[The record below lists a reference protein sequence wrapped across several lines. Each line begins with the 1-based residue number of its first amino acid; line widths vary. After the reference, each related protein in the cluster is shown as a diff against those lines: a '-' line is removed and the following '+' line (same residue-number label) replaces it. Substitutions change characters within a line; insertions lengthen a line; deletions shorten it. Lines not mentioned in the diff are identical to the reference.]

1 MKELPE
7 KYYLS
12 HFVEF
17 VAFIKTTSAHLLA
30 ASELDFLNTFETLNE
45 DAKCILVRILNRKS
59 PFIRKDTLHYSEIN
73 DAPTAINQL
82 RKSGFVARISKHT
95 FSDFVSQLNKQDL
108 IELSASLEFD
118 KPVKS
123 ANKSKWLNFVLN
135 NQNGALSYDVVKKH
149 PIVTNHIYFAK
160 QSTFNY
166 LLFLYFGHLSGRLN
180 QFSLRDLGVMQTQGV
195 QQQQANFVD
204 MDEAKSAFLHA
215 NLFNDIKQTDKS
227 DIPALTS
234 QVKILLNAEPPIGFT
249 AAQKYH
255 HGLYKLAIAL
265 LADNSALAEQLL
277 SLSHHPAAKEKYI
290 RLLYKSERKAICEA
304 LLVEILDD
312 PDSEALLLFAEDFY
326 AQKFN
331 QKRTSVLTD
340 ILRDSGEPIALDEAY
355 LGQVE
360 SGVKERYIKQQK
372 QCYFTE
378 NKLWRSLFALTFWH
392 ELYQHPSSKRA
403 NEFSYFPKILKEDSF
418 FCTLELEINEKL
430 AHLNNKDEFI
440 DYLTATINTYTGEPN
455 GLFYWHPELLEVLI
469 KFIKYAPVQ
478 AVHGHLLNMCKN
490 FKELCD
496 GYPDLMVIDK
506 GELYFEEIKA
516 PGDSLRRNQLISIK
530 HLINAGFKVKIQ
542 RTEWRFNSEQSYVVV
557 DIETTGGKKEQHR
570 ITEIGMVKIEQGVIT
585 DTWQTL
591 VNPERHIPK
600 MITELTGISNEMVKS
615 APLFEHIAE
624 KLDTFSQNAIFV
636 AHNVNFDY
644 GFIRQEFARLNKKY
658 TRAKICTVQQARKYL
673 PGYKSYSLGKLCA
686 DLDIELKNHHRAL
699 DDAKAAAEVLLRI
712 NQVRVE
718 QAE

>member
-12 HFVEF
+12 HFIEF
-17 VAFIKTTSAHLLA
+17 VAFIKTTSEHLLA
-30 ASELDFLNTFETLNE
+30 DSELDFLNTFETLNE
-45 DAKCILVRILNRKS
+45 DEKCILVRILNRKS
-59 PFIRKDTLHYSEIN
+59 AFIRKDTLHYSEIN
-73 DAPTAINQL
+73 DAPNAINQL
-82 RKSGFVARISKHT
+82 RKLGFVARISKHT

-135 NQNGALSYDVVKKH
+135 NQNGALNYDVVKKH

-160 QSTFNY
+160 QITFNY

-215 NLFNDIKQTDKS
+215 NLYNDIKQTDKS
-227 DIPALTS
+227 DILALTS
-234 QVKILLNAEPPIGFT
+234 QAKTLLNAEPPIGFT
-249 AAQKYH
+249 AAKKYH
-255 HGLYKLAIAL
+255 HGLYKLAVAL

-290 RLLYKSERKAICEA
+290 RLLYKSERKALCEA

-312 PDSEALLLFAEDFY
+312 PDSETLLLFAEDFY

-360 SGVKERYIKQQK
+360 SGVKERYIKHQK

-403 NEFSYFPKILKEDSF
+403 NEFSYFPKILKEESF
-418 FCTLELEINEKL
+418 FCILELEINAKL
-430 AHLNNKDEFI
+430 AHLNNKDAFI
-440 DYLTATINTYTGEPN
+440 DYLSTTIDTFTGEPN

-469 KFIKYAPVQ
+469 EFIKYAPIQ
-478 AVHGHLLNMCKN
+478 AVHSHLLNMCKN

-496 GYPDLMVIDK
+496 GYPDLMVIDNS
-506 GELYFEEIKA
+506 ELYFEEIKA

-557 DIETTGGKKEQHR
+557 DIETTGGNKDQHR

-600 MITELTGISNEMVKS
+600 IITELTGISNEMVKT

-644 GFIRQEFARLNKKY
+644 GFIRQEFSRLNKKY

-712 NQVRVE
+712 NQVRAE
-718 QAE
+718 QIV

>member
-17 VAFIKTTSAHLLA
+17 VAFIKSTSAHLLA

-45 DAKCILVRILNRKS
+45 EAKCILVRILNRKS
-59 PFIRKDTLHYSEIN
+59 AFIRKDTLYYSEIN
-73 DAPTAINQL
+73 DAATAINQL

-95 FSDFVSQLNKQDL
+95 FSDFVAQLNKQDL

-118 KPVKS
+118 KPIKS

-160 QSTFNY
+160 QITFNY

-180 QFSLRDLGVMQTQGV
+180 QFSLRDLGVLQTQGV
-195 QQQQANFVD
+195 QQQHANFAD

-215 NLFNDIKQTDKS
+215 NVFNDIKQTDKS
-227 DIPALTS
+227 DITALTS
-234 QVKILLNAEPPIGFT
+234 LAKTLLNAEPPVGFT

-290 RLLYKSERKAICEA
+290 RLLYKSERKALCEK

-312 PDSEALLLFAEDFY
+312 PDSETLLLFAEDFY

-372 QCYFTE
+372 LCYFTE

-403 NEFSYFPKILKEDSF
+403 NEFSNFPKILKEDSF

-430 AHLNNKDEFI
+430 AHLNNKDAFI
-440 DYLTATINTYTGEPN
+440 DYLSATINTYTGEPN

-469 KFIKYAPVQ
+469 EFIKYAPIQ

-496 GYPDLMVIDK
+496 GYPDLMVIHN
-506 GELYFEEIKA
+506 GVLYFEEIKA

-530 HLINAGFKVKIQ
+530 HLINAGFKVKVQ
-542 RTEWRFNSEQSYVVV
+542 RTEWRFNIEQSYVVV
-557 DIETTGGKKEQHR
+557 DIETTGGNKEQHR
-570 ITEIGMVKIEQGVIT
+570 ITEIGIVKVEQGVIT

-600 MITELTGISNEMVKS
+600 MITELTGISNEMVKN

-644 GFIRQEFARLNKKY
+644 GFIRQEYARLNKKY

-673 PGYKSYSLGKLCA
+673 PGYKSYSLGKLCV

-712 NQVRVE
+712 NQVRAK
-718 QAE
+718 QAD